1 MYDVPAKMNR
11 GGLIQALAAEQ
22 GLVCMVGAGGKKT
35 TMYRLA
41 SLHAGRVG
49 ITSTVF
55 IPPPPAA
62 LEAKCVIAPEPH
74 LLDAVLKLAPHHRT
88 LFFAQ
93 PSDKPGRFGGVS
105 RSCIAQIHR
114 QAMLDVTFIK
124 ADGARSRW
132 LKAPAEDEPQIPG
145 DASTVIP
152 VVSALA
158 LGRPLDES
166 IAHRVDRLASVMGIN
181 RGELILPPHLAR
193 LIADERG
200 ALKHA
205 GEATVVPLINMVDDP
220 EHERLA
226 QVVARAALARSS
238 RFERVVLAA
247 MRKPEPLVAVVTR

>member
-1 MYDVPAKMNR
+1 MRLKPRMNG

-22 GLVCMVGAGGKKT
+22 GLVCVVGAGGKKT

-55 IPPPPAA
+55 IPPPAAA
-62 LEAKCVIAPEPH
+62 LAAKCVIAPEPG
-74 LLDAVLKLAPHHRT
+74 LFDAVLELASRNRM

-93 PSDKPGRFGGVS
+93 PSDKPGRFAGVS
-105 RSCIAQIHR
+105 AFCIAQIHR
-114 QAMLDVTFIK
+114 QAMLDVTFVK

-145 DASTVIP
+145 DANTVIP

-166 IAHRVDRLASVMGIN
+166 IAHRVERLASVMGIR
-181 RGELILPPHLAR
+181 RGELILPTHLAR
-193 LIADERG
+193 LLSDGMG
-200 ALKHA
+200 ALKQV
-205 GEATVVPLINMVDDP
+205 GDATVVPLINMVDDP

-226 QVVARAALARSS
+226 HAVAREALARSS

-247 MRKPEPLVAVVTR
+247 MRKPESLVAVVTR

>member
-1 MYDVPAKMNR
+1 LYDVPAKMNR

-205 GEATVVPLINMVDDP
+205 GEAKVVPLINMVDDP

>member
-1 MYDVPAKMNR
+1 MNG
-11 GGLIQALAAEQ
+11 GGLIQALRAER

-55 IPPPPAA
+55 IPPPPAPLA
-62 LEAKCVIAPEPH
+62 AQCVIAPEPE
-74 LLDAVLKLAPHHRT
+74 LFDAVLKLASNRI

-93 PSDKPGRFGGVS
+93 PSDKPGRFAGVS
-105 RSCIAQIHR
+105 ASCIARIHR
-114 QAMLDVTFIK
+114 QAMLDITLVK

-145 DASTVIP
+145 DAKTVIP

-166 IAHRVDRLASVMGIN
+166 IAHRVERLASLIGIN
-181 RGELILPPHLAR
+181 PGELILPTHLAR
-193 LIADERG
+193 LLSDGMG
-200 ALKHA
+200 ALKQV
-205 GEATVVPLINMVDDP
+205 GDATVVPLINMVDDP

-226 QVVARAALARSS
+226 HAVAREALARSS